1 MDAQINARAIFRRE
15 ALMFQNVPTVF
26 KALFILGVLLAGP
39 AVLFSVLLGGPTAGA
54 VAAGVLML
62 YFMGVY
68 MVGFRRAMEMAN
80 KTRQQSAD
88 ARREDR

>member
-1 MDAQINARAIFRRE
+1 VNALINARATFRHE

-68 MVGFRRAMEMAN
+68 MVGFRRATEIAN
-80 KTRQQSAD
+80 KAKQQGPD
-88 ARREDR
+88 ARRANR